1 MTQTQDNHGEMKATG
16 QKEEKLRRLLDLHA
30 IDQEIREA
38 ESELGRLREELTA
51 SEEGLAGLTG
61 GLERV
66 DQELERIRLEA
77 RHMERTANEKR
88 DHLNRLKSKV
98 NQVRN
103 EKQYGAATLEFDL
116 VKQDLR
122 TLEDRVIDKL
132 QAVEDLEGRRKQIAE
147 ELEGA
152 RSQAGPH
159 RQDIDTRR
167 QELEEQIAVLRDRR
181 DNLALRM
188 DHDLLAM
195 YDRIRA
201 GRSQV
206 VLAPLTEEAACG
218 YCYTS
223 VTVQQEMQV
232 REMSDIVC
240 CEGCGV
246 ILYPRQLAG

>member
-61 GLERV
+61 
-66 DQELERIRLEA
+66 
-77 RHMERTANEKR
+77 HMERTANEKR

-152 RSQAGPH
+152 RSQAGPQ

>member
-1 MTQTQDNHGEMKATG
+1 MKTSS
-16 QKEEKLRRLLDLHA
+16 QKEEKLRRLLELHA
-30 IDQEIREA
+30 IDQDIRQA
-38 ESELGRLREELTA
+38 EGELRRLRQELMA

-77 RHMERTANEKR
+77 RHMERAANEKR
-88 DHLNRLKSKV
+88 DHLHRLKAKV

-122 TLEDRVIDKL
+122 KLEDQVIDKL
-132 QAVEDLEGRRKQIAE
+132 QAVEDLEGRRNQIAE

-152 RSQAGPH
+152 RSQAGPQ
-159 RQDIDTRR
+159 RQDIDARR
-167 QELEEQIAVLRDRR
+167 QELEERVTVLRDRR
-181 DNLALRM
+181 ENLAIRM

-201 GRSQV
+201 GRSEV

-223 VTVQQEMQV
+223 VTVQQEMQI
-232 REMSDIVC
+232 REMSAIVC

-246 ILYPRQLAG
+246 ILYPRQLTG

>member
-1 MTQTQDNHGEMKATG
+1 MKTSS

-30 IDQEIREA
+30 IDQQIRHA
-38 ESELGRLREELTA
+38 EGELRHLRDELTT
-51 SEEGLAGLTG
+51 SEEGLAGLAG
-61 GLERV
+61 GLEKV

-77 RHMERTANEKR
+77 RHMERAANDKR
-88 DHLNRLKSKV
+88 DHLNRLRAKV

-122 TLEDRVIDKL
+122 KLEDQVIDKL

-152 RSQAGPH
+152 RSHAGPQ

-167 QELEEQIAVLRDRR
+167 QELEEQVTVLRDRR
-181 DNLALRM
+181 NNLAIRM
-188 DHDLLAM
+188 DHELLVM

-201 GRSQV
+201 GRSEV
-206 VLAPLTEEAACG
+206 VLAPLTAEAACG

-223 VTVQQEMQV
+223 VTVQQEMQI
-232 REMSDIVC
+232 REMSNIVC

-246 ILYPRQLAG
+246 ILYPRQLTG

>member
-1 MTQTQDNHGEMKATG
+1 MKTSS

-30 IDQEIREA
+30 IDQQIRHA
-38 ESELGRLREELTA
+38 EGELRHLRDELTT
-51 SEEGLAGLTG
+51 SEEGLAGLAG
-61 GLERV
+61 GLEKV

-77 RHMERTANEKR
+77 RHMERAANDKR
-88 DHLNRLKSKV
+88 DHLNRLRAKV

-122 TLEDRVIDKL
+122 KLEDQVIDKL

-152 RSQAGPH
+152 RSHAGPQ

-167 QELEEQIAVLRDRR
+167 QELEEQVTVLRDRR
-181 DNLALRM
+181 NNLAIRM
-188 DHDLLAM
+188 DHELLVM

-201 GRSQV
+201 GRSEV
-206 VLAPLTEEAACG
+206 VLAPLTPEAACG

-223 VTVQQEMQV
+223 VTVQQEMQI
-232 REMSDIVC
+232 REMSNIVC

-246 ILYPRQLAG
+246 ILYPRQLTG